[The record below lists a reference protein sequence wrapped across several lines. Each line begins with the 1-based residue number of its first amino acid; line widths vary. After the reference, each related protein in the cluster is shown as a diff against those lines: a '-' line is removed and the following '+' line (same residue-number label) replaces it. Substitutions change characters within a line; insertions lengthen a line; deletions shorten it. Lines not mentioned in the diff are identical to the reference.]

1 MLTSAV
7 EQMKVAFDGWKNMA
21 VKNDDIE
28 MLFDRR
34 KLVCGRCEHQ
44 RALTCGLC
52 GCPLAAKLRA
62 VEASCPDHRW

>member
-1 MLTSAV
+1 MLASAV
-7 EQMKVAFDGWKNMA
+7 EQMKVAIDGWKNLT

-34 KLVCGRCEHQ
+34 NLVCDKCEHM
-44 RALTCGLC
+44 RAFTCGLC